1 MQDCLLG
8 GARVKV
14 AFTLDTAM
22 PWKTGPF
29 ASLGGGG
36 VGEGLDEEVMRA
48 HSPPSHEG
56 GQGEISIL
64 TVYKIFIL
72 EF

>member
-1 MQDCLLG
+1 
-8 GARVKV
+8 
-14 AFTLDTAM
+14 M

-48 HSPPSHEG
+48 HSPS
-56 GQGEISIL
+56 L
-64 TVYKIFIL
+64 T
-72 EF
+72 